1 MLDAVR
7 FCLMDRHVLQR
18 LHDRLSLCPL
28 KADVS
33 EALCYH
39 QQEMLQPVLQSP
51 RTQPRSTLH
60 CILGFGGRFSSS
72 SYMNTENLFQ
82 VFHPSWGGW
91 RMLPASQSPRM
102 SNQGIAVLNNFAYLI
117 GGDKNTN
124 GCQAES
130 RCWRSQE
137 FLSSFQMKQ
146 AKIHCSSSTQGR
158 LTCVSPGTTP
168 ATTAGAASSPCSSG
182 APITASAC
190 WTTTSMPSGGGTT
203 AASWTRWSVMTP
215 KQTRGSSFAPWR
227 DR

>member
-1 MLDAVR
+1 MLDTVR
-7 FCLMDRHVLQR
+7 FCLMDKQVLQR
-18 LHDRLSLCPL
+18 LHDRLSPCPL
-28 KADVS
+28 KAAVS
-33 EALCYH
+33 AALRYH

-60 CILGFGGRFSSS
+60 CILGFGGRFSSN
-72 SYMNTENLFQ
+72 SYMNSENLLQ
-82 VFHPSWGGW
+82 VFHPSWGEW

-137 FLSSFQMKQ
+137 FSSSFQMKQ
-146 AKIHCSSSTQGR
+146 AKIPNERLYSSSTQGR

-168 ATTAGAASSPCSSG
+168 ATTAGAASSLCSSS

-190 WTTTSMPSGGGTT
+190 WATTSTPSGGGTT
-203 AASWTRWSVMTP
+203 AAS
-215 KQTRGSSFAPWR
+215 
-227 DR
+227 